1 MQCKADAGGAGRVL
15 QYSTAGTKNSTH
27 GDQLY
32 IGIYLAPEVRANP
45 HSTQI
50 LAAFVLWGCGGALA
64 AAVVVMVMFVGYCI
78 AVPTLGYCWGTA
90 GYCLQYPGYCLQYP
104 K

>member
-1 MQCKADAGGAGRVL
+1 MQLGHPKLSGYAGGLAGYCNTVPWVL
-15 QYSTAGTKNSTH
+15 
-27 GDQLY
+27 L
-32 IGIYLAPEVRANP
+32 
-45 HSTQI
+45 
-50 LAAFVLWGCGGALA
+50 AFVLWGCGGALA